1 MEIEDLLW
9 ADGQDNDAGLSEE
22 HYYAL
27 KRDIETF
34 PTIVANPA
42 TMSARGKLIGN
53 FVMKPNKFFRKIYC
67 TLEQG
72 EIVSTQVGSRDGRSY
87 ENKATLYVPGY
98 RSVNVG
104 FLEALKNSKIVLIIR
119 QLDGTMVVFGSK
131 YIGGEIDSSELK
143 TGKAITDGKGT
154 TFTVRSIG
162 RIAPIYWEPGDADK
176 MPPLEDED

>member
-1 MEIEDLLW
+1 MLW
-9 ADGQDNDAGLSEE
+9 ADGQDNDAGLAEE

-27 KRDIETF
+27 KRDIATF
-34 PTIVANPA
+34 PTVAANP
-42 TMSARGKLIGN
+42 TTISARGKLTGN
-53 FVMKPNKFFRKIYC
+53 FTMKAGKFFKKIYC

-72 EIVSTQVGSRDGRSY
+72 EIVSTQVGPRDGRSY

-104 FLEALKNSKIVLIIR
+104 FLEAMKNSKIVLIIR
-119 QLDGTMVVFGSK
+119 QLDGTMVVFGSA
-131 YIGGEIDSSELK
+131 YIGGEIESSELK

-162 RIAPIYWEPGDADK
+162 RIAPIYWENGDGAEK
-176 MPPLEDED
+176 LPPLEPEQSNP